1 MVRVS
6 TRRWL
11 RSARRRTP
19 RCTAALLALALTLPA
34 TTASAAIAQSAKD
47 RELLLKAAFL
57 YNFAKFVEWPAAAFA
72 SPGAPLTVCIHSRE
86 AFAVIVEAMGGKTVG
101 NRPLSIVDGHGPAP
115 TGACHITF
123 IGANEPESSYASH
136 LAKSA
141 NALTVGER
149 DRFTRTGGMV
159 GLVTIDN
166 KIRFEV
172 NLRSSRAAG
181 LRIQAALLRL
191 ATDVIE

>member
-1 MVRVS
+1 M
-6 TRRWL
+6 RRWL
-11 RSARRRTP
+11 RSAMRLRP
-19 RCTAALLALALTLPA
+19 GWIAALVALALTMPA
-34 TTASAAIAQSAKD
+34 GTASAQSAKD

-72 SPGAPLTVCIHSRE
+72 SPSAPLTMCVHSRE
-86 AFAVIVEAMGGKTVG
+86 AFAVIAEAMDGKTVG
-101 NRPLSIVDGHGPAP
+101 NRRLSVVDGHGPAAP
-115 TGACHITF
+115 GACHLTF
-123 IGANEPESSYASH
+123 IGADEPDGSYAQH
-136 LAKSA
+136 LAKSPY
-141 NALTVGER
+141 ALSVGDR
-149 DRFTRTGGMV
+149 DRFARTGGMV
-159 GLVTIDN
+159 GLVTVDN

>member
-1 MVRVS
+1 MTSQPV
-6 TRRWL
+6 
-11 RSARRRTP
+11 A
-19 RCTAALLALALTLPA
+19 PA
-34 TTASAAIAQSAKD
+34 TGNSYAPDQTTIDRLRERAQFIRLETIRLIDIAKTGHYTSVFSAAEVFSA
-47 RELLLKAAFL
+47 L
-57 YNFAKFVEWPAAAFA
+57 YYDVMKLRKGDPKW
-72 SPGAPLTVCIHSRE
+72 
-86 AFAVIVEAMGGKTVG
+86 
-101 NRPLSIVDGHGPAP
+101 
-115 TGACHITF
+115 
-123 IGANEPESSYASH
+123 
-136 LAKSA
+136 
-141 NALTVGER
+141 GER